1 VPGRIRRGTGP
12 DPGRPGG
19 GRRGRLLGAGEAGHG
34 QAEEAR
40 TADPER
46 DTRLLEQA
54 AALPNLR
61 AAIAGLDR
69 PGPAAGD
76 AGFEY
81 GLGLLIEGVRARH
94 AELLSAA
101 PARPVPAG

>member
-1 VPGRIRRGTGP
+1 MSTRPR
-12 DPGRPGG
+12 RPG
-19 GRRGRLLGAGEAGHG
+19 
-34 QAEEAR
+34 

-54 AALPNLR
+54 RALPNLR
-61 AAIAGLDR
+61 AAIAGVGG

-94 AELLSAA
+94 AELAGAGAA
-101 PARPVPAG
+101 T

>member
-1 VPGRIRRGTGP
+1 VIGCAVER
-12 DPGRPGG
+12 
-19 GRRGRLLGAGEAGHG
+19 

-40 TADPER
+40 TADSER
-46 DTRLLEQA
+46 DIRLLEQT

-61 AAIAGLDR
+61 AAIAGVER

-76 AGFEY
+76 ASFEY
-81 GLGLLIEGVRARH
+81 GLGLLIQGVRARH

-101 PARPVPAG
+101 PGRPVPAG

>member
-1 VPGRIRRGTGP
+1 VVGCAVER
-12 DPGRPGG
+12 
-19 GRRGRLLGAGEAGHG
+19 

-61 AAIAGLDR
+61 AAIADVDR

-81 GLGLLIEGVRARH
+81 GLGLLIEGIRARH
-94 AELLSAA
+94 AELLGAVPS
-101 PARPVPAG
+101 RPVVTNRRASSS

>member
-1 VPGRIRRGTGP
+1 VIGCAVER
-12 DPGRPGG
+12 
-19 GRRGRLLGAGEAGHG
+19 

-54 AALPNLR
+54 AALPTLR
-61 AAIAGLDR
+61 AAIAGVDR
-69 PGPAAGD
+69 PGPAAGQ

-101 PARPVPAG
+101 PERPVPAG

>member
-1 VPGRIRRGTGP
+1 VIGCAVER
-12 DPGRPGG
+12 
-19 GRRGRLLGAGEAGHG
+19 

-46 DTRLLEQA
+46 DTRPLEQA

-61 AAIAGLDR
+61 AAIAGVDR
-69 PGPAAGD
+69 PGPAAAGD

-81 GLGLLIEGVRARH
+81 GLGLLLEGVRARH
-94 AELLSAA
+94 NELVSAA
-101 PARPVPAG
+101 PGHPVPAG